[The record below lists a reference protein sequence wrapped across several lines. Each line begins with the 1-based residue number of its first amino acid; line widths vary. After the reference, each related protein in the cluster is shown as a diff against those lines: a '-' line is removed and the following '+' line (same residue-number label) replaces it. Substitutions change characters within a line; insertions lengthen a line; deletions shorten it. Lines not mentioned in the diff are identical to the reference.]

1 MNGNVNGKG
10 NGIGM
15 GMGMGNGIAFGTAT
29 GNGHSALVTP
39 NWARRSQRRSRQC
52 APIPITHALQWL
64 GVSACGG
71 GIDRLFNWLR
81 CLPAPLPSPSSQ
93 AAAWQWSDVD
103 KAHPR
108 QRRRLNCRT
117 FYSRPFLWA
126 QPHLLQ
132 GLCHCSYCRTAI
144 IIMCRIPLP
153 V

>member
-1 MNGNVNGKG
+1 M
-10 NGIGM
+10 GI

-52 APIPITHALQWL
+52 APIPITHGLQWL

-81 CLPAPLPSPSSQ
+81 CLPAQPRRLLPSSPQ
-93 AAAWQWSDVD
+93 GKAAAWQWSDVD

-132 GLCHCSYCRTAI
+132 GLCHCSYCRTVI